1 MPEGRAPISWP
12 ASGCCSISAVMARA
26 LSHTRNFMSMTFRRS
41 LSRENAAF
49 GGFADAIGGIATIVL
64 AVLGLAGVRP
74 TMMVAVAT
82 VIFGVALL
90 IQVGTMLSEYASTVF
105 PPGANP
111 SSVHQFGGSS
121 LSIVFMVGAAGIV
134 LGILALL
141 GIHAVELVPVAVIAF
156 GAALAL
162 SSNAVWHLYVIK
174 QATSTTT
181 ESESS
186 LAGREI
192 LASELASGSAGIQ
205 ALAGLA
211 AVVLGIFA
219 IAGTGVDDVIL
230 ILVALLA
237 LGATLIL
244 TGSTLSG
251 TMMSVMRPSTRT

>member
-1 MPEGRAPISWP
+1 
-12 ASGCCSISAVMARA
+12 
-26 LSHTRNFMSMTFRRS
+26 MSMAFRRS
-41 LSRENAAF
+41 LSRENAAY

-74 TMMVAVAT
+74 TLMVAIAT

-90 IQVGTMLSEYASTVF
+90 IQVGTMLTEYASTIF
-105 PPGANP
+105 PTGANP
-111 SSVHQFGGSS
+111 ASSHQFTAGSMS
-121 LSIVFMVGAAGIV
+121 PVFLVGAAGIV

-141 GIHAVELVPVAVIAF
+141 GIHAVILTPVAVIAY

-162 SSNAVWHLYVIK
+162 SSNSVSNLYLIK
-174 QATSTTT
+174 QAATTTIT
-181 ESESS
+181 ESETA
-186 LAGREI
+186 LAGREM
-192 LASELASGSAGIQ
+192 LASEMAAGSAGIQ
-205 ALAGLA
+205 VLAGLA
-211 AVVLGIFA
+211 AIVLGILA

-251 TMMSVMRPSTRT
+251 TMMSVMRPPARA

>member
-1 MPEGRAPISWP
+1 
-12 ASGCCSISAVMARA
+12 
-26 LSHTRNFMSMTFRRS
+26 MSMTFRRS
-41 LSRENAAF
+41 LSRENAAY

-74 TMMVAVAT
+74 TMMVAIAT
-82 VIFGVALL
+82 VVFGVALL
-90 IQVGTMLSEYASTVF
+90 IQVGTMLSEYASTIF
-105 PPGANP
+105 PPGTNP
-111 SSVHQFGGSS
+111 SSIHQFGGSS
-121 LSIVFMVGAAGIV
+121 LSAVFMVGAAGIV

-141 GIHAVELVPVAVIAF
+141 GIHAVELTPIAVIAY

-162 SSNAVWHLYVIK
+162 SSNSVSQLYAIK
-174 QATSTTT
+174 HAATTI
-181 ESESS
+181 ESEST

-211 AVVLGIFA
+211 AVVLGILA

-230 ILVALLA
+230 ILVALLG

>member
-1 MPEGRAPISWP
+1 
-12 ASGCCSISAVMARA
+12 
-26 LSHTRNFMSMTFRRS
+26 MTFRRS
-41 LSRENAAF
+41 LSRENAAY

-105 PPGANP
+105 PPGAIP
-111 SSVHQFGGSS
+111 SSIHQFGGSS

-141 GIHAVELVPVAVIAF
+141 GIHAVELVPVAIIAF

-181 ESESS
+181 EIRIHARRTRNPGKRIGLGFRGHSG
-186 LAGREI
+186 ARRVGRGR
-192 LASELASGSAGIQ
+192 ARHTCNRRDRG
-205 ALAGLA
+205 
-211 AVVLGIFA
+211 
-219 IAGTGVDDVIL
+219 
-230 ILVALLA
+230 
-237 LGATLIL
+237 
-244 TGSTLSG
+244 
-251 TMMSVMRPSTRT
+251 R

>member
-1 MPEGRAPISWP
+1 
-12 ASGCCSISAVMARA
+12 
-26 LSHTRNFMSMTFRRS
+26 MSMTFRRT
-41 LSRENAAF
+41 LSRENAAY

-74 TMMVAVAT
+74 IMMVSIAT
-82 VIFGVALL
+82 VVFGVALL

-105 PPGANP
+105 PPTANP
-111 SSVHQFGGSS
+111 SSIHQFGGSS

-141 GIHAVELVPVAVIAF
+141 GIHAVVLTPIAVIAF

-162 SSNAVWHLYVIK
+162 SSNSVWQLYVIK
-174 QATSTTT
+174 QTASPTASTMTG
-181 ESESS
+181 SESTF
-186 LAGREI
+186 AGREI

-211 AVVLGIFA
+211 AVVLGILGL
-219 IAGTGVDDVIL
+219 AGTGIDDMIL

-251 TMMSVMRPSTRT
+251 TMMSVMRPSRT

>member
-1 MPEGRAPISWP
+1 M
-12 ASGCCSISAVMARA
+12 
-26 LSHTRNFMSMTFRRS
+26 
-41 LSRENAAF
+41 LSRENAAY

-82 VIFGVALL
+82 VVFGVALL
-90 IQVGTMLSEYASTVF
+90 IQVGTMLSEYASTTF

-111 SSVHQFGGSS
+111 SIHQFGGSS
-121 LSIVFMVGAAGIV
+121 LSAVFMVGAAGIV

-141 GIHAVELVPVAVIAF
+141 GIHGAELTPIAIIAF

-162 SSNAVWHLYVIK
+162 SSNAVWHMYVIK
-174 QATSTTT
+174 HAAVTTT
-181 ESESS
+181 ESEST
-186 LAGREI
+186 LAGSEI
-192 LASELASGSAGIQ
+192 LASQLASGSAGIQ

-211 AVVLGIFA
+211 AVVLGILA

-230 ILVALLA
+230 ILVALLG
-237 LGATLIL
+237 LGAALIL

-251 TMMSVMRPSTRT
+251 SMMSVMRPSTSTRT